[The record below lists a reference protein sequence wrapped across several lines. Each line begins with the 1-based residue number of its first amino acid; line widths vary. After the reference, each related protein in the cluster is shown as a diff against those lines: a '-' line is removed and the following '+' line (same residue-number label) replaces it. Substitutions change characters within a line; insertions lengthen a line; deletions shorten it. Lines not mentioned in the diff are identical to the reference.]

1 MEKDTTTEKKENASA
16 YTLWRKQL
24 HPMEKAATP
33 YGESGYALWSVCVSS
48 IGCFRGGQTCC
59 RQPTF

>member
-33 YGESGYALWSVCVSS
+33 YGA
-48 IGCFRGGQTCC
+48 FAF
-59 RQPTF
+59 PP